1 MKIGVM
7 GAGTWGTALSQVLAE
22 NGHNVIIWHYR
33 KDFAEQL
40 EESRI
45 HPNLPDAELRSN
57 IKITNEDC
65 LIADCEIILIAIPS
79 HAIRNTLSNFQ
90 LLDSTKIICASKGI
104 ENETGKL
111 VSQIITEIKD
121 VSESQIICLSGPSHA
136 EEVFKKL
143 PTTVV
148 SACSD
153 LEVAREIQKIF
164 SNDYFRVYANS
175 DIIGVE
181 VGGATKNVIAIAS
194 GICQGLGFGDNTMAA
209 LVTRG
214 LTEIIRLGEALGA
227 ERNTFSG
234 LSGIGDLI
242 VTSYSKHSRNREVGL
257 QLSQGKPL
265 SIILNN
271 MKMIAEGVKTTQSI
285 YELSIKLGLDM
296 PISTQVY
303 NVLFNNK
310 SPKQAIVELMNRD
323 LVDEQLS

>member
-45 HPNLPDAELRSN
+45 HPNLPGAELRSN

-214 LTEIIRLGEALGA
+214 LTEIISLGEALGA